1 MKKLKKS
8 IRKIYLLGLFAAII
22 LAFSS
27 CRSTKNANKEVA
39 SENED
44 STSKDEKVAKDSNS
58 ANDSKNESGKSGKRN
73 YIGWVDA
80 STKDVSFNQGII
92 QLKVKP
98 NLGSYNISV
107 LNEKE
112 RAVSLLA
119 TGNEFTSSS
128 LYLKTAKKTY
138 KLLADTTIKTAVTK
152 KEKGVIITY
161 VIPDVAEINLDLDCL
176 KSSAERDY
184 DILKTTISAT
194 NKGKKT
200 TDFTFK
206 QILDTILGETGSF
219 HFYDYENIP
228 VKTEIMYRG
237 LKKHKQKWFVS
248 KNNSACMQMF
258 FTGGDAT
265 EPELFALANF
275 STLDK
280 KTWEPDMN
288 SVRTF
293 DTVLS
298 YNNSAVGVIWP
309 TVKLAP
315 EASSKIVYYFAFAT
329 DGAETKGQYF
339 VYGIP
344 EEKKPEP
351 EVEKFE
357 KKIQK
362 TPEPEVQP
370 PAPVQVQAQPQVQT
384 QLLPP
389 VQDNGYSPKNP
400 PDVTFNVDSLSK
412 EKYTQEYIQSL
423 LTRISELEKDSASVN
438 REELLQLNKELD
450 EILSALKE

>member
-1 MKKLKKS
+1 MKKSTKKS
-8 IRKIYLLGLFAAII
+8 IRKIRKIYLLGLFVAII
-22 LAFSS
+22 LAFPS
-27 CRSTKNANKEVA
+27 CRSTKNADKEVA
-39 SENED
+39 SKNED
-44 STSKDEKVAKDSNS
+44 SSSKNAGS
-58 ANDSKNESGKSGKRN
+58 ANDSKNESEKSGKRN

-92 QLKVKP
+92 QVKVKP

-138 KLLADTTIKTAVTK
+138 KLLADTTIKTTVTK
-152 KEKGVIITY
+152 KEKGLTITY
-161 VIPDVAEINLDLDCL
+161 VIPDVAEINLDLDCF
-176 KSSAERDY
+176 KSSAESDY

-206 QILDTILGETGSF
+206 QILDTVLGETGSF

-237 LKKHKQKWFVS
+237 LKKHNQKWFVS

-258 FTGGDAT
+258 FTGGDST

-309 TVKLAP
+309 TVKVAP
-315 EASSKIVYYFAFAT
+315 ESTSKILYYLAFAT
-329 DGAETKGQYF
+329 DGAEAKGQYF

-344 EEKKPEP
+344 EEKKPEI

-357 KKIQK
+357 EKIQK
-362 TPEPEVQP
+362 TPEIEVQKEVQT
-370 PAPVQVQAQPQVQT
+370 PAPVQSQPQP
-384 QLLPP
+384 LPP
-389 VQDNGYSPKNP
+389 VQDDGYSPTNP
-400 PDVTFNVDSLSK
+400 PSVDFNVDKLSK

-423 LTRISELEKDSASVN
+423 LDRISELEKDSASVN